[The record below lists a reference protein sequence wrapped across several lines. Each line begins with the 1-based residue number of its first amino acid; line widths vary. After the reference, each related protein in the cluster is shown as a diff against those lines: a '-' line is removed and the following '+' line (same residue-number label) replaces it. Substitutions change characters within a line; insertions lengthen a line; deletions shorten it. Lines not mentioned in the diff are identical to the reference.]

1 MLALLAAFLL
11 PQIAA
16 PDVPA
21 LDAAPAS
28 VERPNILWLSFED
41 HGPQLGCYGDDYADT
56 PVLDGL
62 AASGIRYERCWS
74 NAPVCSTARTTLIT
88 GRYATSLGAHH
99 HRSRLPL
106 PDGVRFFP
114 QLLREAGYFCTN
126 NRKEDYNLAKPQG
139 TWDMSGNNAHW
150 RKRAPGQPFFAVVN
164 VTISH
169 ESQIRKRPHKLVH
182 DPGKFELPPYY
193 PDLPEIRRDWAQE
206 YDKGTEMD
214 TRLGQVLAELREDGL
229 EEDTIIFAFGDH
241 GSGMPRHKRWP
252 GDSGQRVPLILVVP
266 EKWKHLRPEGYES
279 GAMLKRLV
287 AFVDFG
293 PTVLSLAGIKAD
305 EGMQGVPFL
314 GKFNG
319 PDKKYLFG
327 YRGRMDERD
336 DEVRVITDGRYVYL
350 WNFDGARPHGAHV
363 SYQFETPTT
372 KAWYEYARDN
382 PDAPAAIRDYW
393 FGTRGPEDL
402 FDLAEDPHEVSDLIE
417 IKQAASVRNTLS
429 QELRRILI
437 ATQDLGFIPEHMMIK
452 QLHQGTAK
460 FEPEYLEAARN
471 TWIFAHD
478 GWANPASLSKSDDP
492 VLRWWAAQAILTR
505 SRMTR
510 EGIGWRSNQ
519 TDGGVRVQ
527 LARSVLLD
535 AGDHSALQSGGYD
548 RPNPWD
554 VLLQHAGPTESNYF
568 IRLLAWQ
575 ALDEA
580 IVHGQHNRFIQR
592 RATPEFRTTVESIST
607 DHPDLDGAFRN
618 YLPRLKE
625 KVLAELASD

>member
-11 PQIAA
+11 QQTAT
-16 PDVPA
+16 
-21 LDAAPAS
+21 

-41 HGPQLGCYGDDYADT
+41 HGPQLGCYGDAYADT

-62 AASGIRYERCWS
+62 AASGVRYERCWS

-106 PDGVRFFP
+106 PEGVHFFP

-150 RKRAPGQPFFAVVN
+150 RKRTPGQPFFAVFN
-164 VTISH
+164 VTLSH
-169 ESQIRKRPHKLVH
+169 ESQIRKRPHELVH
-182 DPGKFELPPYY
+182 DPAAFELPPYY

-214 TRLGQVLAELREDGL
+214 ARLGQILAQLREDGL

-252 GDSGQRVPLILVVP
+252 GDSGQRVPFILIVP
-266 EKWKHLRPEGYES
+266 EKWKHLRPDGYAA
-279 GAMLKRLV
+279 GALLKRLV

-293 PTVLSLAGIKAD
+293 PTVLSLAEVKPD

-327 YRGRMDERD
+327 YRGRMDERN
-336 DEVRVITDGRYVYL
+336 DEVRVITDGRYVYM
-350 WNFDGARPHGAHV
+350 WNRDGTRPHGAHV

-382 PDAPAAIRDYW
+382 PDAPDAIRDYW
-393 FGTRGPEDL
+393 FGERGRSDL
-402 FDLAEDPHEVSDLIE
+402 FDLKVDPHEVEDLAMNE
-417 IKQAASVRNTLS
+417 EHASKLKS
-429 QELRRILI
+429 LHDELMAVMRREG
-437 ATQDLGFIPEHMMIK
+437 DLGVVPEH
-452 QLHQGTAK
+452 LLAK
-460 FEPEYLEAARN
+460 ELARGGRIVDPARLGMFQSSASKHL
-471 TWIFAHD
+471 WHD
-478 GWANPASLSKSDDP
+478 SEDP
-492 VLRWWAAQAILTR
+492 VIRWWAMIDARNRARKNPKLSDLPLLLDDR
-505 SRMTR
+505 
-510 EGIGWRSNQ
+510 
-519 TDGGVRVQ
+519 DAGVRVIASTAQ
-527 LARSVLLD
+527 LLLTGTAREALD
-535 AGDHSALQSGGYD
+535 QQGRLKRGRAWAYLMDSLSSYQA
-548 RPNPWD
+548 
-554 VLLQHAGPTESNYF
+554 NYF
-568 IRLLAWQ
+568 VRLLAWQ
-575 ALDEA
+575 AMDEVISSGA
-580 IVHGQHNRFIQR
+580 LSAQERIGMTERI
-592 RATPEFRTTVESIST
+592 AAIST
-607 DHPDLDGAFRN
+607 EHPDLDGAFKS

-625 KVLAELASD
+625 KVLAELAGD

>member
-1 MLALLAAFLL
+1 MLALLATCLFQQVL
-11 PQIAA
+11 A
-16 PDVPA
+16 PEVPA
-21 LDAAPAS
+21 LDAATPT

-41 HGPQLGCYGDDYADT
+41 HGPQLGCYGDDYAET

-62 AASGIRYERCWS
+62 AASGVRYERCWS

-106 PDGVRFFP
+106 PEDVHFFP

-126 NRKEDYNLAKPQG
+126 NRKEDYNLDKPKG
-139 TWDMSGNNAHW
+139 TWDMSGNSAHW

-164 VTISH
+164 VTVSH
-169 ESQIRKRPHKLVH
+169 ESQIRKRPHELVH
-182 DPGKFELPPYY
+182 DPAEFELPPYY

-214 TRLGQVLAELREDGL
+214 TRLGQILAQLREDGL

-266 EKWKHLRPEGYES
+266 DKWKHLRPEGYES
-279 GAMLKRLV
+279 GALLERLV

-293 PTVLSLAGIKAD
+293 PTVLSLAEVQAD
-305 EGMQGVPFL
+305 AGMQGVPFL

-336 DEVRVITDGRYVYL
+336 DEVRVITDGRYVYM
-350 WNFDGARPHGAHV
+350 WNLDGARPHGAHV

-372 KAWYEYARDN
+372 KAWYEYARDH

-393 FGTRGPEDL
+393 FGNRGRSDL
-402 FDLAEDPHEVSDLIE
+402 FDLDSDPHEVFDLSTNEEHESIRE
-417 IKQAASVRNTLS
+417 SLRAELMSL
-429 QELRRILI
+429 LRREL
-437 ATQDLGFIPEHMMIK
+437 DLGVVPEHLLMKELARGGKIVDDLRWIAF
-452 QLHQGTAK
+452 Q
-460 FEPEYLEAARN
+460 FEHSGAALR
-471 TWIFAHD
+471 
-478 GWANPASLSKSDDP
+478 GSDDA
-492 VLRWWAAQAILTR
+492 VARWWAMIRA
-505 SRMTR
+505 R
-510 EGIGWRSNQ
+510 ELARQDSEHR
-519 TDGGVRVQ
+519 DDFLLLDDRDAGVRVLASTAQ
-527 LARSVLLD
+527 LLLTGPARNSSDQQGRLKRGVAWNTLMDSL
-535 AGDHSALQSGGYD
+535 SSYQ
-548 RPNPWD
+548 P
-554 VLLQHAGPTESNYF
+554 NYF
-568 IRLLAWQ
+568 VRLLAWQ
-575 ALDEA
+575 AMDEVISSGA
-580 IVHGQHNRFIQR
+580 LSAQELAGMRKRI
-592 RATPEFRTTVESIST
+592 EFIST

>member
-11 PQIAA
+11 TQIPAS
-16 PDVPA
+16 DEPA
-21 LDAAPAS
+21 L
-28 VERPNILWLSFED
+28 ERPNILWLSFED
-41 HGPQLGCYGDDYADT
+41 HGPQLGCYGDDYAVT

-62 AASGIRYERCWS
+62 AASGVRYERCWS

-106 PDGVRFFP
+106 PEGVRFFP

-126 NRKEDYNLAKPQG
+126 NRKEDYNLAKPKG

-164 VTISH
+164 VTVSH
-169 ESQIRKRPHKLVH
+169 ESQIRKRPHELVH
-182 DPGKFELPPYY
+182 DPAEFELPPYY

-214 TRLGQVLAELREDGL
+214 TRLGQILAQLREDGL

-266 EKWKHLRPEGYES
+266 DKWKHLRPEAYEA

-293 PTVLSLAGIKAD
+293 PTVLSLAGVQAD
-305 EGMQGVPFL
+305 AGMQGVPFL

-336 DEVRVITDGRYVYL
+336 DEVRVITDGRYVYM
-350 WNFDGARPHGAHV
+350 WNLHGARPHGAHV

-372 KAWYEYARDN
+372 KVWYEYARDN
-382 PDAPAAIRDYW
+382 EAAPAAIRDHW
-393 FGTRGPEDL
+393 FGIRGPEDL
-402 FDLAEDPHEVSDLIE
+402 FDLAEDPHEVLDLIE
-417 IKQAASVRNTLS
+417 GKQAVTVREDAL
-429 QELRRILI
+429 
-437 ATQDLGFIPEHMMIK
+437 A
-452 QLHQGTAK
+452 GT
-460 FEPEYLEAARN
+460 P
-471 TWIFAHD
+471 TH
-478 GWANPASLSKSDDP
+478 SDRD
-492 VLRWWAAQAILTR
+492 RR
-505 SRMTR
+505 SRLHSRTLAC
-510 EGIGWRSNQ
+510 RSI
-519 TDGGVRVQ
+519 
-527 LARSVLLD
+527 ARIN
-535 AGDHSALQSGGYD
+535 GD
-548 RPNPWD
+548 
-554 VLLQHAGPTESNYF
+554 F
-568 IRLLAWQ
+568 
-575 ALDEA
+575 
-580 IVHGQHNRFIQR
+580 
-592 RATPEFRTTVESIST
+592 RACTP
-607 DHPDLDGAFRN
+607 
-618 YLPRLKE
+618 
-625 KVLAELASD
+625 